1 MARVPCRSALSSSSQ
16 RVRSVCV
23 CVRAC
28 ACARVCVTATL
39 PTSHRYFRRFLS
51 GPQARPYGRPL
62 SACIDST
69 HLPTRPL
76 ARTRRR
82 RANALGRAH
91 TRAPERFMHASS
103 HQRTHTRAWTH
114 RRRRA
119 HSACTEPSGVA
130 IPARYSKAQAAQVLQ
145 HTATCCNMPQ
155 HVATYRS
162 MLQRCAA

>member
-1 MARVPCRSALSSSSQ
+1 MAPRALPQ
-16 RVRSVCV
+16 RAITVITAGALCVCV
-23 CVRAC
+23 CVR
-28 ACARVCVTATL
+28 ACARVCVTATF

-62 SACIDST
+62 SAWIDST

-82 RANALGRAH
+82 RAHPLGRAH

-103 HQRTHTRAWTH
+103 HQRMHTRARTH
-114 RRRRA
+114 RRWRA
-119 HSACTEPSGVA
+119 HSARTQPSGVA